1 LTSIH
6 GQENSFEETLRGY
19 RQAVVWICRRH
30 PSAIGDYV
38 RLINYF
44 WKYINKLTVECEHCH
59 QRTGVWINDFSSLGR
74 SETIT
79 RAYREAVIRKEI
91 IEPPEVK
98 ASKKKLELKH
108 RAVWKIS

>member
-1 LTSIH
+1 M
-6 GQENSFEETLRGY
+6 
-19 RQAVVWICRRH
+19 VWICDRY

-38 RLINYF
+38 KLINYF

-59 QRTGVWINDFSSLGR
+59 ERTTVWIDDFSSLGR

-79 RAYREAVIRKEI
+79 RAYREAVRRKQI

-98 ASKKKLELKH
+98 ASKKKLELRH
-108 RAVWKIS
+108 RTTWRIS